1 MSTND
6 KNRENGDANACEIE
20 LLPLNSNLKN
30 LDTPDI
36 LLDPNKIE
44 PDTIEDTYRERK
56 LSRLRKSF
64 SKKISMPNI
73 IKEKD
78 DVKLDE
84 ETKQV
89 RITISQNYQN
99 NAMSKMANY
108 LLVHDDKTKIN
119 RQNCIFMN

>member
-44 PDTIEDTYRERK
+44 QDNIEDTYRERK

-64 SKKISMPNI
+64 SKKISMPNL

-89 RITISQNYQN
+89 RKTISQNYQN
-99 NAMSKMANY
+99 NAMSKMAN
-108 LLVHDDKTKIN
+108 
-119 RQNCIFMN
+119 

>member
-1 MSTND
+1 MSTNH
-6 KNRENGDANACEIE
+6 KNRENGAANACEIE

-36 LLDPNKIE
+36 LLDPNRI
-44 PDTIEDTYRERK
+44 DQDNIEDAYRERK

-64 SKKISMPNI
+64 CKKISMPSL

-89 RITISQNYQN
+89 RKTISQNYQN

-108 LLVHDDKTKIN
+108 SLLHDV
-119 RQNCIFMN
+119 

>member
-6 KNRENGDANACEIE
+6 KNLENGDANACEIE
-20 LLPLNSNLKN
+20 LLPLNSNPKN

-36 LLDPNKIE
+36 LLDPNRI
-44 PDTIEDTYRERK
+44 DQDNIEDAYRERK

-64 SKKISMPNI
+64 CKKISMPSL

-89 RITISQNYQN
+89 RKTI
-99 NAMSKMANY
+99 
-108 LLVHDDKTKIN
+108 
-119 RQNCIFMN
+119 

>member
-20 LLPLNSNLKN
+20 LLPLNSSLKN

-36 LLDPNKIE
+36 LLDPNRIE
-44 PDTIEDTYRERK
+44 QDHIEETYRERK

-64 SKKISMPNI
+64 SKKISMPNL

-78 DVKLDE
+78 GVKLDE

-89 RITISQNYQN
+89 RKTI
-99 NAMSKMANY
+99 
-108 LLVHDDKTKIN
+108 
-119 RQNCIFMN
+119 